1 MEKYLLFLLISW
13 MAELVGCRTDRAPR
27 STLLTTG
34 VLASAPLLSQALFGS
49 LGTGAEDAAAFSSR
63 HSKATRRRKLCDIL
77 LLPPPF
83 LPRLAANLNVEN
95 ILKCFSYLCF
105 PSILELVYA
114 GEINKGKAIYMK
126 ATWLMNETVTTG
138 VFISPQG
145 LQYYY
150 LSFSNAFRLWQP
162 SETSAQKISYLGE
175 YCGFFRSGKIEA
187 RGRGSILF
195 KVTEQAGGRTRNS
208 TQKLLVFSVFPFL
221 SPLFAWIPR

>member
-13 MAELVGCRTDRAPR
+13 MAELVGCSTDRAPR

-34 VLASAPLLSQALFGS
+34 GS
-49 LGTGAEDAAAFSSR
+49 CIS
-63 HSKATRRRKLCDIL
+63 
-77 LLPPPF
+77 PPPF
-83 LPRLAANLNVEN
+83 PSSFWELGDWCRGCCCFPFSALEGDSQEKAVWYSSAAPSFSPRLAANLNVEN

-105 PSILELVYA
+105 PSILELVYT

-162 SETSAQKISYLGE
+162 SETSAQKIPYLGE

-187 RGRGSILF
+187 WGRGSILF

-221 SPLFAWIPR
+221 SPLFAWIQR

>member
-13 MAELVGCRTDRAPR
+13 MAELVGCSTDQAPR

-63 HSKATRRRKLCDIL
+63 HSKATHRRKLCDIL

-105 PSILELVYA
+105 PSILELVYT

-150 LSFSNAFRLWQP
+150 LSFSNAFRL
-162 SETSAQKISYLGE
+162 
-175 YCGFFRSGKIEA
+175 
-187 RGRGSILF
+187 
-195 KVTEQAGGRTRNS
+195 
-208 TQKLLVFSVFPFL
+208 
-221 SPLFAWIPR
+221 